1 MTTLTLFTATTSGLA
16 SNSHYPNKVTITD
29 AADLEAAARF
39 DHVAAEYQGNQRS
52 THGFVTSD

>member
-39 DHVAAEYQGNQRS
+39 DGSSRTRV
-52 THGFVTSD
+52 